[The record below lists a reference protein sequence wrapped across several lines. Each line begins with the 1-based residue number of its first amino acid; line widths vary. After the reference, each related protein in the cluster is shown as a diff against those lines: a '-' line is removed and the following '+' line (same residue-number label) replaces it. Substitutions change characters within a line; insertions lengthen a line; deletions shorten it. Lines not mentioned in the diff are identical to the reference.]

1 MRISSCT
8 ARKQTTPHLL
18 ADSATGLFAL
28 WKPHSASSGRRLV
41 SFITHIVICIWINAM
56 EKAKHR
62 WANGCIS
69 PQMKKNS
76 QLAGSKRACQLAIF
90 RGGFDAYVICLY
102 RCRLCFLL
110 CTNSAFELL
119 NDGIRRNHPDCRA
132 KGQHPDQDLLFIPGF
147 VP

>member
-8 ARKQTTPHLL
+8 ARKQTTPHLV
-18 ADSATGLFAL
+18 ADSATELFAL

-69 PQMKKNS
+69 LQMKRINRP
-76 QLAGSKRACQLAIF
+76 AGSFGACQLAIF
-90 RGGFDAYVICLY
+90 RGGFDAYVTSSQICAMRPLTIAKSVWSK
-102 RCRLCFLL
+102 LVIKQISLSF
-110 CTNSAFELL
+110 FE
-119 NDGIRRNHPDCRA
+119 
-132 KGQHPDQDLLFIPGF
+132 
-147 VP
+147 

>member
-1 MRISSCT
+1 MRKISLRISSCT
-8 ARKQTTPHLL
+8 ARKQTTPHLV

-69 PQMKKNS
+69 LQMKRINRP
-76 QLAGSKRACQLAIF
+76 AGSFGACQLAIF
-90 RGGFDAYVICLY
+90 RGGFDVYFFPPAFRQVLKNYLSSSL
-102 RCRLCFLL
+102 RFCFLY
-110 CTNSAFELL
+110 SF
-119 NDGIRRNHPDCRA
+119 PDILTLER
-132 KGQHPDQDLLFIPGF
+132 KLVL
-147 VP
+147 